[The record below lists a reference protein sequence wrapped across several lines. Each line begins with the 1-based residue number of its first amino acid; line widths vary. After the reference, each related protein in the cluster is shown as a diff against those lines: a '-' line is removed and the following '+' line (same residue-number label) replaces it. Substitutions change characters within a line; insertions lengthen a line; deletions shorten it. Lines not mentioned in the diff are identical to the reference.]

1 MKELICFIFLTIG
14 LSCTIALPMYSEE
27 DYYEFDEE
35 EIYKIVKNFAQIE
48 NNMFDERTLEEELE
62 TSETVPSSTF
72 GPLLQWTIVFGAF
85 IVLCLFIA
93 AFFCCFKHFRKNRQG
108 QNDKIEA
115 EKVKVAEDHENN
127 KSQNDFYDDVGGQ
140 WTLMIFS

>member
-48 NNMFDERTLEEELE
+48 NNTFDERTLEEELE

-115 EKVKVAEDHENN
+115 EKVEVTEDYENN
-127 KSQNDFYDDVGGQ
+127 KSQNDFYVDVGGQ
-140 WTLMIFS
+140 NAHK

>member
-27 DYYEFDEE
+27 DYYDFDEE

-48 NNMFDERTLEEELE
+48 NNTFDERTLEEELE

-72 GPLLQWTIVFGAF
+72 GPLLRWTIVLGAF
-85 IVLCLFIA
+85 IVLCLFIT
-93 AFFCCFKHFRKNRQG
+93 AFFCCFKHFRKNLQG

-115 EKVKVAEDHENN
+115 KNVEVN
-127 KSQNDFYDDVGGQ
+127 
-140 WTLMIFS
+140 

>member
-1 MKELICFIFLTIG
+1 MKILICFIFLAIG
-14 LSCTIALPMYSEE
+14 LSCTIAFPMFSEE

-35 EIYKIVKNFAQIE
+35 EIYKIAKKFAQIE
-48 NNMFDERTLEEELE
+48 NNTFDERTLEEELE

-72 GPLLQWTIVFGAF
+72 GPLLQWTIIFGAF

-93 AFFCCFKHFRKNRQG
+93 AFFCCFKHFMKNLQG

-115 EKVKVAEDHENN
+115 ENFEDHENN
-127 KSQNDFYDDVGGQ
+127 KSENDFYVDVGGQ
-140 WTLMIFS
+140 NAHK

>member
-14 LSCTIALPMYSEE
+14 LSFTIVLPMFSEE
-27 DYYEFDEE
+27 DYYELDEE

-48 NNMFDERTLEEELE
+48 NNTFDERTLEEKLE

-85 IVLCLFIA
+85 IVFCLFLA
-93 AFFCCFKHFRKNRQG
+93 AFFCCFKHFRKNPQG
-108 QNDKIEA
+108 HNNKIEVT
-115 EKVKVAEDHENN
+115 KDHENN
-127 KSQNDFYDDVGGQ
+127 K
-140 WTLMIFS
+140 

>member
-14 LSCTIALPMYSEE
+14 LSCTIALPMFSEE

-35 EIYKIVKNFAQIE
+35 EINKIAKNFLQIE
-48 NNMFDERTLEEELE
+48 NNKFDERTLKEELD

-85 IVLCLFIA
+85 IVLCLFITT
-93 AFFCCFKHFRKNRQG
+93 FFCCFKHLRKNRQG
-108 QNDKIEA
+108 KNDKIEA
-115 EKVKVAEDHENN
+115 EKLEVTEDHENN
-127 KSQNDFYDDVGGQ
+127 KSENDFYVDVGGQ
-140 WTLMIFS
+140 NAHK